1 MAVLMALVVAALVLS
16 AMIPSIHS
24 FKSRFFV
31 QHQQTA
37 FVQHQQT
44 AKTIINV
51 NNNDRNTN
59 AVRKSAPLFDRING
73 GYNRGGYRGG
83 GGRGGGYRGGG
94 GRGRSRY
101 VHY

>member
-24 FKSRFFV
+24 FKSRF
-31 QHQQTA
+31 

>member
-1 MAVLMALVVAALVLS
+1 MPRSSRSNQAENVNVAATRATEGNTTWLFMPS
-16 AMIPSIHS
+16 ASDY
-24 FKSRFFV
+24 
-31 QHQQTA
+31 
-37 FVQHQQT
+37 
-44 AKTIINV
+44 NV

-59 AVRKSAPLFDRING
+59 AVRNSAPLFDRING